1 MARNSRFHRYHN
13 ESDGYNEVNA
23 NRYGMPAFSLYTSTK
38 IFTLKHHIDITDA
51 YENKIYEANTKVFT
65 LHDTT
70 DITDFRGQFVAHIEK
85 KMFSFH
91 ERHYVT
97 MANGLSFQLSNELF
111 HIYKDI
117 TNIEGL
123 GWQMRGNMFELNFEI
138 YDQVG
143 NVIAV
148 IGQKM
153 ISMHDKYCIDIYR
166 RDCEQIVVAILV
178 TLQHMIRDRENARNN
193 SSSYSSNNY

>member
-1 MARNSRFHRYHN
+1 MGIKAQNQ
-13 ESDGYNEVNA
+13 V
-23 NRYGMPAFSLYTSTK
+23 T
-38 IFTLKHHIDITDA
+38 IIDITDA
-51 YENKIYEANTKVFT
+51 YENKLYEANTKVFT

-123 GWQMRGNMFELNFEI
+123 GWQMRGNMFGSI
-138 YDQVG
+138 
-143 NVIAV
+143 IAV

-153 ISMHDKYCIDIYR
+153 FSIHDKYCIDIYR

-193 SSSYSSNNY
+193 SSTYSSNNY